1 MSKKWLSAL
10 LLVAVLGVSAL
21 AQSAVTLNGAGATF
35 PAPLYAK
42 WATEFKNQTG
52 TEINYRAIGSVGGI
66 SAIQGKTVDFG
77 ASDAFFADP
86 NNIII
91 DIPTVAGAVT
101 LTYNLPNVGCVLKFR
116 PSVLAGIFLGTI
128 KQWNDFAIQQDNGS
142 CNLPSANIIVVHRSD
157 GSGTTNAFT
166 SYLAV
171 ISPDWKAKVGSGISV
186 NWPTDALGGLAGKGN
201 AGVTQTIQQNPNSI
215 GYVELIYALQN
226 NLPVAD
232 LQNPQGEF
240 IRPSLDSTVKA
251 LAGLAQIPDDLNL
264 LSLTLNANFAGA
276 YPIVTA
282 TYLLVYKDFQNITDP
297 AKEQAL
303 VDFFCWGLGSDGQNL
318 GQDFANGLDYANL
331 PQNVRDAAV
340 AKIKSL
346 TFQGQPVNTARFC
359 K

>member
-10 LLVAVLGVSAL
+10 LFVMVLSASAL
-21 AQSAVTLNGAGATF
+21 AQSVVTLNGAGATF

-52 TEINYRAIGSVGGI
+52 TEINYQAIGSGGGI
-66 SAIQGKTVDFG
+66 SAIQGKTVNFG

-86 NNIII
+86 NNNII
-91 DIPTVAGAVT
+91 DIPTVAGSIT
-101 LTYNLPNVGCVLKFR
+101 LTYNLPDLGCVLKFR
-116 PSVLAGIFLGTI
+116 ASVLAGIFLGTI
-128 KQWNDFAIQQDNGS
+128 RQWNDFAIQQDNSS
-142 CNLPSANIIVVHRSD
+142 CKLPSASIIVVHRSD

-166 SYLAV
+166 SYLSA
-171 ISPDWKAKVGSGISV
+171 ISPDWKAKVGSGTSV

-201 AGVTQTIQQNPNSI
+201 AGVAQTIQQNPNSI

-226 NLPVAD
+226 NLPTAD

-240 IRPSLDSTVKA
+240 VQPTLESTFKA
-251 LAGLAQIPDDLNL
+251 LAGLTQIPDNLDL
-264 LSLTLNANFAGA
+264 LSQTLNTNFAGA

-282 TYLLVYKDFQNITDP
+282 TYLLVYKDLQNITDP

-303 VDFFCWGLGSDGQNL
+303 VDFLCWAEGTNGQNL
-318 GQDFANGLDYANL
+318 GQDFANALDYANL
-331 PQNVRDAAV
+331 PQNVRDSAV
-340 AKIKSL
+340 VKIKSL
-346 TFQGQPVNTARFC
+346 TFQGQPVNTSRFC